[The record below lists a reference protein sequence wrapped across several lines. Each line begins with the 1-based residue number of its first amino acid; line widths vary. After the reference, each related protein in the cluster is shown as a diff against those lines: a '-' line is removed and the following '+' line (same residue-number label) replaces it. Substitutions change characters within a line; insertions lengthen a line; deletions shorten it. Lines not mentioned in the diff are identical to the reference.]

1 MVGLF
6 RPEINLG
13 GYVCL
18 KTSVLWGICTVL
30 MIYVLNP
37 VFTGLVDVD
46 SKALGRNYPVGAFW
60 PAYCRFYWNSDCCLG
75 AEKRKTVGSIRS
87 EKALDVLQSFLKIP

>member
-1 MVGLF
+1 M
-6 RPEINLG
+6 PENLG
-13 GYVCL
+13 SLGNLYRSYDLCAEP
-18 KTSVLWGICTVL
+18 C
-30 MIYVLNP
+30 IYR
-37 VFTGLVDVD
+37 TCGTD

-75 AEKRKTVGSIRS
+75 AEKEKRSDRS

>member
-1 MVGLF
+1 M
-6 RPEINLG
+6 PENLG
-13 GYVCL
+13 SLGNLYRSYDLCAEP
-18 KTSVLWGICTVL
+18 C
-30 MIYVLNP
+30 IYR
-37 VFTGLVDVD
+37 TCGTD

-75 AEKRKTVGSIRS
+75 AEKKTVGSIRS